1 MTPEE
6 IAAMKKGLETAN
18 AAIAA
23 LQPLAAEVTT
33 LKTSLAA
40 KDTEIADLKKTVNP
54 LSLNSATLALKSAYP
69 DVPEASLLA
78 VVGLPAESQKAVL
91 EPMQKTAA
99 DFKVTLAKND
109 PTAGWADAG
118 SIAPS
123 TDAEKLARKTEREQA
138 YRDQA
143 KTGNVFGMLEE
154 RGAEIAAHVRRA
166 LTPSRS

>member
-6 IAAMKKGLETAN
+6 IAAMKAGLEAAN
-18 AAIAA
+18 SAIATMQPA
-23 LQPLAAEVTT
+23 LAEIPT

-40 KDTEIADLKKTVNP
+40 RDAEIAELRSKVNP
-54 LSLNSATLALKSAYP
+54 LTVNSATQVLKTAYP
-69 DVPEASLLA
+69 DVPEASLQA
-78 VVGLPAESQKAVL
+78 VLSLPPESQKAVL

-99 DFKVTLAKND
+99 EFKATLAKND

-123 TDAEKLARKTEREQA
+123 TDAEKLARKNESQQA

-143 KTGNVFGMLEE
+143 KTGNVFGMLNE

-166 LTPSRS
+166 FATPRS